1 MGKKIMY
8 IDMDGVL
15 ADFGMAAALHPLR
28 NNKEYQGNPDHI
40 PGLFGMLK
48 PLPGAVKAFSK
59 LCNDFDVY
67 ILSTAPWD
75 NPSAWT
81 DKRLWVEEWL
91 GESACKRLILS
102 HHKNLNRGEYL
113 IDDMGGSDRGQT
125 TFEGEW
131 IHFGN
136 KDKGF
141 ENWDSVMKYLYNGD
155 HISIDDN
162 QIKLFEDEW
171 IFERN
176 PDTDVVRKRLSGD
189 YGNEVEVKNG

>member
-1 MGKKIMY
+1 MAKKIMY
-8 IDMDGVL
+8 IDMDGGL

-28 NNKEYQGNPDHI
+28 KNKEYKGHPDHI
-40 PGLFGMLK
+40 PGIFSTIQ
-48 PLPGAVKAFSK
+48 PLPGAVKSFHL
-59 LCNDFDVY
+59 LCQDFDVY

-91 GESACKRLILS
+91 GANACKRLILS
-102 HHKNLNRGEYL
+102 HHKNLNKGDYL

-131 IHFGN
+131 IHFGQ
-136 KDKGF
+136 DKF
-141 ENWDSVMKYLYNGD
+141 PDWKAVLAYFY
-155 HISIDDN
+155 DDA
-162 QIKLFEDEW
+162 QMKLFEDRW

-176 PDTDVVRKRLSGD
+176 PDTGVVRKRLVGD
-189 YGNEVEVKNG
+189 YGNEVEVNNG